1 MRDPDKTQT
10 ICISTRH
17 RTIRIAAYDTGS
29 KSAIKG
35 CFKCSYIALTEQ
47 LKRGK
52 MASNDDVDF
61 SSKFTVFNDR
71 NEAIL
76 NIGLTQKK
84 MMMIFLALLFIFFL
98 VLVAFNAIESK
109 DLVELKD
116 LVKDT
121 AKDLS

>member
-1 MRDPDKTQT
+1 M
-10 ICISTRH
+10 
-17 RTIRIAAYDTGS
+17 Y
-29 KSAIKG
+29 
-35 CFKCSYIALTEQ
+35 SYIALTEQ
-47 LKRGK
+47 LKQGK
-52 MASNDDVDF
+52 MATKDEVDF

-71 NEAIL
+71 NEQIL

-84 MMMIFLALLFIFFL
+84 MMIIFLALLFIFFL
-98 VLVAFNAIESK
+98 ILVAFNAIESK

>member
-1 MRDPDKTQT
+1 M
-10 ICISTRH
+10 H
-17 RTIRIAAYDTGS
+17 LN
-29 KSAIKG
+29 
-35 CFKCSYIALTEQ
+35 IALTEQ
-47 LKRGK
+47 LKQGK

>member
-1 MRDPDKTQT
+1 
-10 ICISTRH
+10 
-17 RTIRIAAYDTGS
+17 
-29 KSAIKG
+29 
-35 CFKCSYIALTEQ
+35 
-47 LKRGK
+47 
-52 MASNDDVDF
+52 MATNDDVDF